1 MHFCRPSQQFQRR
14 EQAYQAEAMVA
25 VKVRDEN
32 VVHACEA
39 HMIPAH
45 LHLGAFAAVNQ
56 EQLVAEINDLR
67 AWYGYFEFL
76 HTAKVQKPN
85 VAGSSGLYIFNTFQ
99 RFLSRKI
106 LRSESLVNT
115 RFLTPKKRSDI
126 FRNTSDI
133 FQNTRHIFFIFCG
146 RRFSVPE
153 NKRAKTE
160 VNVK

>member
-1 MHFCRPSQQFQRR
+1 
-14 EQAYQAEAMVA
+14 MVA

-67 AWYGYFEFL
+67 AWKMPRRRFRASTAEYGYFEFL

-106 LRSESLVNT
+106 LRSESPVNT

>member
-1 MHFCRPSQQFQRR
+1 MHICIWVPSPQSTRNNLSRKLMICALGKCLVEGFALPQPS
-14 EQAYQAEAMVA
+14 MVTSNFSILQ
-25 VKVRDEN
+25 K
-32 VVHACEA
+32 
-39 HMIPAH
+39 
-45 LHLGAFAAVNQ
+45 
-56 EQLVAEINDLR
+56 
-67 AWYGYFEFL
+67 Y
-76 HTAKVQKPN
+76 KKPN

-106 LRSESLVNT
+106 LRSESPVNT

>member
-1 MHFCRPSQQFQRR
+1 
-14 EQAYQAEAMVA
+14 MVA

-67 AWYGYFEFL
+67 AWKMPRRRFRASTAEYGYFKFL
-76 HTAKVQKPN
+76 HAAKVQKPN

-106 LRSESLVNT
+106 LRSESPVNT
-115 RFLTPKKRSDI
+115 RFLTPKKK
-126 FRNTSDI
+126 
-133 FQNTRHIFFIFCG
+133 
-146 RRFSVPE
+146 V
-153 NKRAKTE
+153 
-160 VNVK
+160 